1 MIYRLHR
8 RLQTKYKQLVF
19 TFPPDSAPQNATA
32 QRGGGRL
39 AGSHHRPFGSIRLSP
54 SPSAA
59 MLLKPLAMTN
69 RLGPKEM
76 LMRRD
81 DGPLQLLEP
90 SVSASACSQPA
101 DQLVTQRFV
110 SLRGGP
116 HTNGRLPNQI
126 HPPRYWRRVQNN
138 LRRRQQTKTRYGAEQ
153 DRPQGKD
160 RDPKDNFCPRCPL
173 SQIAFAS
180 I

>member
-1 MIYRLHR
+1 VIYRLHR

-19 TFPPDSAPQNATA
+19 TFPPDSAAQNATA
-32 QRGGGRL
+32 QRGRL
-39 AGSHHRPFGSIRLSP
+39 VDSHHRPDRYACRPAQS
-54 SPSAA
+54 SAA

-110 SLRGGP
+110 SLRGGD
-116 HTNGRLPNQI
+116 HRNVRLPNQI
-126 HPPRYWRRVQNN
+126 HRPRYWRRVQNN
-138 LRRRQQTKTRYGAEQ
+138 FSGDGKQRGGTARSRIRHKENTRMQRTIFALVA
-153 DRPQGKD
+153 R
-160 RDPKDNFCPRCPL
+160 
-173 SQIAFAS
+173 SAHIAFAS